1 MQATVDIVTGE
12 KTVMQYL
19 LKPFIKATETAMRER

>member
-1 MQATVDIVTGE
+1 VTSIDILTGE

-19 LKPFIKATETAMRER
+19 LKPFIKTLENAMNER